1 MYLVLLKT
9 LMMDKSTNKSTTPE
23 TDHQRTDK
31 KSLFVGG
38 LIVILIVI
46 SPLIFY
52 SYKGFPD
59 NSQSWETF
67 LFKIDTSFYSMYDY
81 AWYFVG
87 KLVPLYLLLLWFFT
101 CKHWWYWI
109 LLVPIAMYAFQ
120 LWGIINDS
128 SRNIDELELYFLLPL
143 MAVLTPAVYL
153 IRAKLFQSLTNND
166 LASFEKE
173 LQLEKST
180 WQQIKDLFN

>member
-1 MYLVLLKT
+1 
-9 LMMDKSTNKSTTPE
+9 MMDKSTNKSTE
-23 TDHQRTDK
+23 TETARQRTDK

-38 LIVILIVI
+38 LMVILVLL
-46 SPLIFY
+46 SPFIFY
-52 SYKGFPD
+52 SHKSFPD
-59 NSQSWETF
+59 NTQSWETF
-67 LFKIDTSFYSMYDY
+67 LFFINTSYYSIYDY

-101 CKHWWYWI
+101 CRHWWYWI
-109 LLVPIAMYAFQ
+109 LLVPIAMYSFQ
-120 LWGIINDS
+120 LWGIIND

-153 IRAKLFQSLTNND
+153 IRAKLFQSLSKND
-166 LASFEKE
+166 LDSFEKD